1 MDYEISNQSFEK
13 LHDLNENIEGL
24 EISLNT

>member
-1 MDYEISNQSFEK
+1 MKYSNQSFEK
-13 LHDLNENIEGL
+13 LYDLNENIEGL

>member
-1 MDYEISNQSFEK
+1 MKYSNQSFVK

>member
-1 MDYEISNQSFEK
+1 MKYSNQSFAK

>member
-1 MDYEISNQSFEK
+1 MKYSNQSFAE
-13 LHDLNENIEGL
+13 LHDLNENIERL